1 MTHNLRS
8 RIVGRDLI
16 NIINGKSF
24 LIVFVILML
33 NICFTTI
40 NTFGAEPEE
49 KTKEP
54 ATEEKVVAAL
64 PKEETAAEERKDG
77 ECTEGDCENGRG
89 TMVYPDG
96 TKYKG
101 EFKAGRRSGQG
112 TYTYSDGGNYTGEW
126 RDNLRHGK
134 GTDTFTNG
142 VIYEGE
148 WALSKRHGRGKL
160 TMPDLGT
167 YDGEWK
173 EGKKHGQGTFVF
185 VEGGKYEGEWANGM
199 CNGQGT
205 RTFSNGYKYV
215 GGWKDFAATGGWYY
229 WPKGNKTWSYMDE
242 NWEWVHKDFKPE

>member
-1 MTHNLRS
+1 MR
-8 RIVGRDLI
+8 RDLK
-16 NIINGKSF
+16 NIIKGNSL
-24 LIVFVILML
+24 LIVFAVLML
-33 NICFTTI
+33 NVCFSAV
-40 NTFGAEPEE
+40 NTFGNEPEA
-49 KTKEP
+49 K
-54 ATEEKVVAAL
+54 TEEAVTEGKVAVSPTTEEAAV
-64 PKEETAAEERKDG
+64 KERKGG

-148 WALSKRHGRGKL
+148 WVLSKRHGQGKL

-167 YDGEWK
+167 YEGEWK
-173 EGKKHGQGTFVF
+173 EDKKQGQGTFVF
-185 VEGGKYEGEWANGM
+185 VEGDKYEGEWSDGM
-199 CNGQGT
+199 CNGHGT
-205 RTFSNGYKYV
+205 RTFSNGNRYE
-215 GGWKDFAATGGWYY
+215 GEWKDFAATGGWYY

-242 NWEWVHKDFKPE
+242 NWEWIHEDLRPE